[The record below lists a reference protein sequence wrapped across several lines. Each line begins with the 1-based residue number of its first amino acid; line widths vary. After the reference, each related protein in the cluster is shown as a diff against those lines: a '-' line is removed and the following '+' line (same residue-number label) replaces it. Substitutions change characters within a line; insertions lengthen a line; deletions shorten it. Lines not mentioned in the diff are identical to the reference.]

1 LKWPTHEKELFM
13 VMSCLKAWQH
23 YLGFHKTKVFNN
35 NISLRYFEIR
45 PKAMVKQLCWQDTLA
60 LMDIELIHK
69 CNKNNVVLNVLSR
82 KEEYQGEMPWGS
94 TQILRA
100 MFVRE

>member
-1 LKWPTHEKELFM
+1 MKWLTHEKELF
-13 VMSCLKAWQH
+13 VVVSCLKAWQH
-23 YLGFHKTKVFNN
+23 YLGFHKTKFFNN

-45 PKAMVKQLCWQDTLA
+45 PKAMVKQLYWQDTLA

-69 CNKNNVVLNVLSR
+69 CNKENVVLNVLSR

-100 MFVRE
+100 M